1 MYVTY
6 VGALRSLEEV
16 RWTCRRGRAASNRFV
31 GGCGR
36 TQGRST
42 VEEKDQGRYICGG
55 GRVIRWLYITK
66 TRATLLRV
74 SLLVVGRGVGEYSYV
89 ITSQGHPACNTLSSS
104 PVHIY
109 IYWYKLVPT
118 VIWPTQGCHS
128 TCSSLLSNELP
139 YISFRAFSHPRHHP
153 PIFSILASVTTTAL
167 YLSPSHSV
175 SLRPFSCPH
184 SVSLR
189 HSSCAPYYQINAT
202 ASPFPLLYRSFSI
215 YLPIIIRAS
224 SLQRSYFFP
233 YFSYSSFYRR
243 HHCFGMIYIFFI

>member
-1 MYVTY
+1 MDVQE
-6 VGALRSLEEV
+6 GK
-16 RWTCRRGRAASNRFV
+16 
-31 GGCGR
+31 GG
-36 TQGRST
+36 
-42 VEEKDQGRYICGG
+42 VESFR
-55 GRVIRWLYITK
+55 RWLRQDAGTQYSRREGPRQIYMWRGACYSMALHNKNARYLAEGLPPRSREGGWWIFVRYNVTG
-66 TRATLLRV
+66 TSRV
-74 SLLVVGRGVGEYSYV
+74 QYSLV
-89 ITSQGHPACNTLSSS
+89 ISCTY
-104 PVHIY
+104 IY